1 VRLVLCSVDLFGRKE
16 MAHGKARLVR
26 MCMSSGI
33 GIGNTCDPT
42 HSLSIWHV
50 PLRSCKLKYN
60 HRFYSNVIPHI
71 QISLLCSWASSRA
84 ADEGKFSILIF
95 YSISIT
101 RGGHPLFATK
111 GAQLTILIPVLVVF
125 DSWYHH
131 LVDLHFKLAAF
142 IFSSCQATSH

>member
-1 VRLVLCSVDLFGRKE
+1 MRLVLCSVDLFGRKE

-71 QISLLCSWASSRA
+71 QISLLCS
-84 ADEGKFSILIF
+84 
-95 YSISIT
+95 
-101 RGGHPLFATK
+101 
-111 GAQLTILIPVLVVF
+111 
-125 DSWYHH
+125 
-131 LVDLHFKLAAF
+131 
-142 IFSSCQATSH
+142 